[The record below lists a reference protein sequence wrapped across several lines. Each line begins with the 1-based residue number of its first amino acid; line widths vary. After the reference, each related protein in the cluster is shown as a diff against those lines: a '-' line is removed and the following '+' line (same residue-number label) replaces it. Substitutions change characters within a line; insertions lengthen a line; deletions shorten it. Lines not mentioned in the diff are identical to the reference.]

1 MEMGVSVKTIERI
14 RANAGVTKKDFAR
27 VALNLISRLGESEAA
42 LRLRL
47 PEDALIDMP
56 ERYQAYIR
64 FNPHLFD
71 DPESLFR
78 KYSWE

>member
-1 MEMGVSVKTIERI
+1 MSVKTIERI
-14 RANAGVTKKDFAR
+14 RAKAGVTKKDFAR

-42 LRLRL
+42 VRLRL

-56 ERYQAYIR
+56 ERFHAYIR
-64 FNPHLFD
+64 FYPLLFD

-78 KYSWE
+78 KNPRE